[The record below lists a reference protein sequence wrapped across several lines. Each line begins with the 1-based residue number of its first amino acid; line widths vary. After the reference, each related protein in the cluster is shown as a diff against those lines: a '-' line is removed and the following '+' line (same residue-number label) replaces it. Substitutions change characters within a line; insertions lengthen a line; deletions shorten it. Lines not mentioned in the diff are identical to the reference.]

1 MKKEYKKMMLVIRYL
16 DNVDIVS
23 SSGVDDENIG
33 WIPWDLNG
41 WTGV

>member
-1 MKKEYKKMMLVIRYL
+1 MKKKYQKLLINIRVL
-16 DNVDIVS
+16 EDVDIIS
-23 SSGVDDENIG
+23 SSTVDDENIG